1 MRDTVSLEGTG
12 IDPIVV
18 HGGGKA
24 ISAVMKAEGF
34 EATLGNPPRR
44 PWLFIRRK
52 NPPGNVE
59 ATNGILGSS
68 MDLRKSVV

>member
-44 PWLFIRRK
+44 P
-52 NPPGNVE
+52 
-59 ATNGILGSS
+59 
-68 MDLRKSVV
+68 